1 MFSGEADSAERAAKI
16 AKWLANHNNFKTHSR
31 PVWMEQLLVV
41 EPMMK
46 VRRLQ
51 DVSKEFEAAVMAVYW
66 TIDVT
71 FNDTDA
77 IKLIER
83 QEGSAYIQ
91 LMRTTITGPPVP
103 LKPATPTPP
112 QNRAERRR
120 QPKGTK

>member
-31 PVWMEQLLVV
+31 PVWMEQLLAV

-83 QEGSAYIQ
+83 WT
-91 LMRTTITGPPVP
+91 RTKSSYKSHRSPRPDLT
-103 LKPATPTPP
+103 
-112 QNRAERRR
+112 
-120 QPKGTK
+120 